1 MDPMQIVNE
10 TSANNGDE
18 NLFVQF
24 FKAPVKME
32 YKSEQEGRPIYEER
46 LMVRIQSPGNNN
58 NIVEREAWD
67 GDKLR
72 FPKQWLQFQ
81 VKGEQAG
88 VEGTPIEQWP
98 ALNRAQVE
106 ELRAVRFYT
115 VESIANASDAQ
126 LQGMGMGGQGL
137 RIKAQAYL
145 KAAQDTALVQK
156 QAADLER
163 RDSEIAE
170 LKSQVERLAALA
182 EEKRGPGRPRKE
194 AA

>member
-10 TSANNGDE
+10 TNANNGDE

-137 RIKAQAYL
+137 RTKAQAYL